1 MQVNR
6 LFEIVYILLNRES
19 VTAKELAERF
29 EVSTRTIYRDLDT
42 LSGAGIPVYTTKGVG
57 GGIKLLE
64 RCTLN
69 KSILSEEEQSEVLMG
84 LQTLKGA
91 RYPDAHQVIEKLG
104 SLFDKVQEDWIEVD
118 FSHWGSPKEEKDK
131 FTIIKKGIINNQCLQ
146 FEYLSSYGEK
156 TLRIVEPLKMTFKG
170 QNWYVQAF
178 CRNKEAYRTFK
189 ITRMRQVQLL
199 EDEFEIKQIL
209 LPTIDKQ
216 VEEVRPEEWIQLKLH
231 FNPNMAF
238 RVFDQFEE
246 EDVSLLKDGSL
257 EVNVRYPRGEWVWS
271 YLLSFGDQVTVIE
284 PLEIKEQLR
293 QQAHAILKKYSY

>member
-6 LFEIVYILLNRES
+6 LFELLYILLNRES

-42 LSGAGIPVYTTKGVG
+42 LSGAGIPVYATKGAG

-69 KSILSEEEQSEVLMG
+69 KSLLSEEEQNEVLMG
-84 LQTLKGA
+84 LQTLQGA

-104 SLFDKVQEDWIEVD
+104 SLFNKVQESWIEVD

-131 FTIIKKGIINNQCLQ
+131 FVIIKKGIMNNRCLQ

-156 TLRIVEPLKMTFKG
+156 TLRTVEPVKMTFKG
-170 QNWYVQAF
+170 QNWYLQAF
-178 CRNKEAYRTFK
+178 CRNKVEYRTFK
-189 ITRMRQVQLL
+189 ITRMRQVKLL
-199 EDEFEIKQIL
+199 EEEFEMRDIL
-209 LPTIDKQ
+209 PPTIDTT
-216 VEEVRPEEWIQLKLH
+216 VEEMRPEDWVQLKLH
-231 FNPNMAF
+231 FTPNMAF

-246 EDVSLLKDGSL
+246 EDVVFLTDGSL
-257 EVNVRYPRGEWVWS
+257 EVNVCYPKGEWVWS
-271 YLLSFGDQVTVIE
+271 YLLSFG
-284 PLEIKEQLR
+284 
-293 QQAHAILKKYSY
+293 